1 MLGMQT
7 TSERHSMHTA
17 VFLDLD
23 GTLWEWGV
31 VPDSA
36 REAIRRAQANGHK
49 FLTNTGRARSEVP
62 DLTYLGLDGYCF
74 AAGAEVILDGQTIVD
89 EPLGADKAHAVA
101 AVFDRFGLNYSLE
114 AGEGS
119 WICVNDQ
126 EAYERA
132 LAYAAGTP
140 DPIYSAP
147 LVSEMPPEQWG
158 RLHKL
163 FYHGGNAAYEDV
175 AAAMPEG
182 TRLAFLVEGVAEA
195 TAASVTKATA
205 MEAVRTYLGAD
216 EWRTMACG
224 DSDNDLA
231 MLRAADV
238 SVAMGNGNDNAK
250 AAATWV
256 TTDIHDDGL
265 LRAFEHFGLL

>member
-1 MLGMQT
+1 
-7 TSERHSMHTA
+7 MHTA

-23 GTLWEWGV
+23 GTLWERGV

-49 FLTNTGRARSEVP
+49 FLSNTGRARSEVP

-89 EPLGADKAHAVA
+89 APIGEDNARAVA
-101 AVFDRFGLNYSLE
+101 AAFDSLGLNYNLE
-114 AGEGS
+114 GGDTS
-119 WICVNDQ
+119 WICVNNHA
-126 EAYERA
+126 AYQA
-132 LAYAAGTP
+132 GIAAASGTP
-140 DPIYSAP
+140 DPIMSVP
-147 LVSEMPPEQWG
+147 TIQDMPEEAWG

-163 FYHGGNAAYEDV
+163 FYHSGSAEDYER
-175 AAAMPEG
+175 AAALMPEG
-182 TRLAFLVEGVAEA
+182 VTLTVLGFGFAEA
-195 TAASVTKATA
+195 TASRVTKATA
-205 MEAVRTYLGAD
+205 MEAVRTWLGAS

-224 DSDNDLA
+224 DSDNDLT

-256 TTDIHDDGL
+256 TTDLHDDGL
-265 LRAFEHFGLL
+265 LHAFEHFGLL